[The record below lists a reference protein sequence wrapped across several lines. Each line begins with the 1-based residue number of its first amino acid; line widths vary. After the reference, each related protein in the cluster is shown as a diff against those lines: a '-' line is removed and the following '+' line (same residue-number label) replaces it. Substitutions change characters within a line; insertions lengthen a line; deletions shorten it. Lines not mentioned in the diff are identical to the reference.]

1 MEITKINIQDLKNM
15 YGKEN
20 IIILVHA
27 TWCGAC
33 QNFKPTWDKFTENFP
48 KDKNSKK
55 VKVLQIEDSQLQST
69 KRNKV
74 IKDLMSNFQGYPTV
88 FYINKNKDMDMLIGG
103 DKTIRQLKLKMN
115 KFFKFNKKK

>member
-1 MEITKINIQDLKNM
+1 M

-88 FYINKNKDMDMLIGG
+88 FYINKNKDMGMLIGS

>member
-1 MEITKINIQDLKNM
+1 MEITKINIKDLKNM

-27 TWCGAC
+27 TWCSAC
-33 QNFKPTWDKFTENFP
+33 QNFKPTWDKFTENFN

-55 VKVLQIEDSQLQST
+55 VKVLQIEDSQLQFT
-69 KRNKV
+69 KKNKV
-74 IKDLMSNFQGYPTV
+74 IKELLSNFQGYPTV
-88 FYINKNKDMDMLIGG
+88 FYINKNKDMDMLIGS
-103 DKTIRQLKLKMN
+103 DKTIRKLKIKMN